1 MAETNRIVR
10 IDDRQ
15 EKQEI
20 ARAVLEALPEW
31 FEVEASR
38 EKYIAD
44 CANWIFLAAK
54 ENDETAGFLCLKETG
69 KDTVELAVMGVLKKC
84 HRKGIGRA
92 LFEQAKAIATEA
104 GYSFLQ
110 VKTVR
115 MGMYEDYDITNRFY
129 LSCGFREFEV
139 IPELWGEDN
148 PCQIYVMSL
157 AQ

>member
-44 CANWIFLAAK
+44 CADWIFLAAK
-54 ENDETAGFLCLKETG
+54 VNDETAGFLCLKETG

-92 LFEQAKAIATEA
+92 LFERAKAIAIEA

>member
-1 MAETNRIVR
+1 MAETSRIVR
-10 IDDRQ
+10 ISDRQ

-31 FEVEASR
+31 FEVETSR

-44 CANWIFLAAK
+44 CAGWIFLAAK

-92 LFEQAKAIATEA
+92 LFERAKAIAMEA

-129 LSCGFREFEV
+129 LSCGFKEFEV

-157 AQ
+157 AK